1 MNNIKFLLTLVLCFF
16 CALAANAPKRISC
29 RVWSKADGPIV
40 MAYVVEQDKNNR
52 NVTAAQTDANGNFSM
67 VVKNPANRLRVSY
80 IGYQTK
86 ILPIGAN
93 ARFNIEL
100 IDKNTFKS
108 AEVTTTRKTRSNGLV
123 IPEREISTAQQT
135 LDMDQMAGL
144 SFETAADALQG
155 EIAGLDIVSNSGN
168 LGSGS
173 SMRLRGVT
181 SINGNQNPLIVVD
194 GYILEDYDNSSLE
207 LDNMDN
213 QEQFATL
220 LQVAPEDIASIK
232 VLKDASATAI
242 WGARGSNGV
251 IEITTRRGARGKTK
265 VNFNYR
271 FSGSWQPSGM
281 KMLDGDGYTMMLKE
295 AYHNP
300 RMLTEEQSSIAEIMY
315 LTSHPSYYGNYNKNT
330 DWIKEVTQ
338 FGQTHQYG
346 VSVSGGGE
354 KAVFRV
360 SGTYDHET
368 GTIIK
373 QSLNRLTTLMN
384 LDYWVSDRIKFSST
398 FSLTYTKNNK
408 NYDSG
413 ILGRAYKAMP
423 NMSVNR
429 YEYRETADGVGE
441 YFDTGEYFI
450 MPPRASAAGL
460 VGANSGRTSYY
471 LEDMRTN
478 GNPVAIAN
486 LAWQHESTYTIKP
499 QFNIEYKL
507 LGKSD
512 DETELNYRGDV
523 YMNAYTYSSQSYYP
537 GSLTSDTWSDGIY
550 KTSNGENKNLE
561 FTTRHQLTFHPHFAN
576 TDHQLQVLGRFEI
589 TSTNSTSQSHSTT
602 GVTGGI
608 TDPTVNGY
616 LTGSS
621 SGTGKSHRAAGTGSI
636 HYAFGS
642 KYIFDFTLRADGS
655 TRFGSGNKW
664 GFFPGVSG
672 RWNISDE
679 KFFKPLR
686 GVISM
691 LAFSPGWGMTG
702 LAPGSEGLMYNKYN
716 RSGVSYNGTQV
727 MYPENLKLTEIRWEK
742 TKSWN
747 IGVDLNLFEDLIRFN
762 LNVYNKKTSDLL
774 NSNVRIPSTTGFA
787 RLAWANVGDMENK
800 GWELYV
806 STRDLFKVGKF
817 SMNFRANISQNLNT
831 ITNMDAS
838 VLASYNTDIQ
848 YYNGEVLSRVQI
860 GNALGGIYGFKFKG
874 VYAYDYDHNGYF
886 QPINGQE
893 NPKNNW
899 TDEYGN
905 PNTAAGNIRPDL
917 WVSDKSSARPELAKS
932 TPIVFDA
939 NGNVVYDKNG
949 NPLPMYFNYGGKN
962 YQFDGGDAIYED
974 INHDGN
980 IDELDIVYLGTSNP
994 KLNGGFGV
1002 NFKYGRWELKTS
1014 FNFRMGNKI
1023 INLARL
1029 NAESMTSNMN
1039 QCASVNHRWRK
1050 NGQYTTIPHAMS
1062 ANVKTTYNSLVS
1074 DRYVEPG
1081 DFLRF
1086 QYFQLSYSV
1095 APEKLKKIGLNTLR
1109 ISASGNNLIFWTKYS
1124 GVDPEHSAGGYSPC
1138 TDSSQTPRSRSF
1150 TFSLNFGF

>member
-1 MNNIKFLLTLVLCFF
+1 MNNNIKFLLTLVLCFF
-16 CALAANAPKRISC
+16 CALAANAQKRISG
-29 RVWSKADGPIV
+29 RVWSKTDGPIV
-40 MAYVVEQDKNNR
+40 MAYVVEKDKNNR
-52 NVTAAQTDANGNFSM
+52 NITAAQTDANGNFSM
-67 VVKNPANRLRVSY
+67 VIKNPANRLQVSY

-93 ARFNIEL
+93 ARFNVEL
-100 IDKNTFKS
+100 VDKNTFKA

-173 SMRLRGVT
+173 TMRLRGVS

-194 GYILEDYDNSSLE
+194 GNILEDQNTEDLD

-232 VLKDASATAI
+232 VLKDAAATAI

-265 VNFNYR
+265 INFSYR
-271 FSGSWQPSGM
+271 FSGSWQPTGM

-300 RMLTEEQSSIAEIMY
+300 RMLSEEQSDIVEIMY
-315 LTSHPSYYGNYNKNT
+315 KQNWHGHYPNYNKNT
-330 DWIKEVTQ
+330 DWVKEVTQ
-338 FGQTHQYG
+338 FGQIHNYG
-346 VSVSGGGE
+346 LSVSGGGE
-354 KAVFRV
+354 KAMFRV

-373 QSLNRLTTLMN
+373 QALDRLTTRLA
-384 LDYWVSDRIKFSST
+384 LDYWVSDRIKFSSN
-398 FSLTYTKNNK
+398 FSLTYTKNIK
-408 NYDSG
+408 NYGRD
-413 ILGRAYKAMP
+413 ILATAYSAMP
-423 NMSVNR
+423 NMSVYR
-429 YEYRETADGVGE
+429 YVGATAENPEGYRSNE
-441 YFDTGEYFI
+441 FFI
-450 MPPRASAAGL
+450 MPPRKSSAGA
-460 VGANSGRTSYY
+460 VGESEDRTSYY
-471 LEDMRTN
+471 LDDMINN

-486 LAWQHESTYTIKP
+486 QAWQHVSTYTIQP
-499 QFNIEYKL
+499 QFQLEYKL
-507 LGKSD
+507 LGKT
-512 DETELNYRGDV
+512 DEETQLDYRGEV

-537 GSLTSDTWSDGIY
+537 GSLTSNTWADGINN
-550 KTSNGENKNLE
+550 TSNGESKSLA
-561 FTTRHQLTFHPHFAN
+561 FTTRHQLVLHPHFAN
-576 TDHQLQVLGRFEI
+576 TDHQLQVMGRFEI
-589 TSTNSTSQSHSTT
+589 TTNTSTSQSHSTS

-621 SGTGKSHRAAGTGSI
+621 SGTGKGHVAAGLASL
-636 HYAFGS
+636 HYAYGS
-642 KYIFDFTLRADGS
+642 KYIFDLTVRADGS
-655 TRFGSGNKW
+655 TRFGSGKKW
-664 GFFPGVSG
+664 GFFPGISG

-686 GVISM
+686 GVVSM
-691 LAFSPGWGMTG
+691 LAFSPGWGING
-702 LAPGSEGLMYNKYN
+702 NPPGSEGLMYNKYN
-716 RSGVSYNGTQV
+716 RNGHAYNGTQV
-727 MYPENLKLTEIRWEK
+727 MRPQNLKLTEIRWEK

-747 IGVDLNLFEDLIRFN
+747 LGFDLNFLEDLLKFN
-762 LNVYNKKTSDLL
+762 LNVYNRKTSDLL
-774 NSNVRIPSTTGFA
+774 NSGVRIPSTTGYST
-787 RLAWANVGDMENK
+787 LAWANVGDMENK
-800 GWELYV
+800 GWELYA
-806 STRDLFKVGKF
+806 STRDVFKIGKF
-817 SMNFRANISQNLNT
+817 SMNFRANIAQNLNT
-831 ITNMDAS
+831 ITRMDAS
-838 VLASYNTDIQ
+838 VLASYNTDIS
-848 YYNGEVLSRVQI
+848 YNNGEVLRRVQV

-886 QPINGQE
+886 QDINGEE
-893 NPKNNW
+893 NPKNQW
-899 TDEYGN
+899 YDQYGN
-905 PNTAAGNIRPDL
+905 PNTAAGNL
-917 WVSDKSSARPELAKS
+917 QSEKWTNAGSTARPWLAQS
-932 TPIVFDA
+932 TPVVFDA

-980 IDELDIVYLGTSNP
+980 IDELDVVYLGTSNP
-994 KLNGGFGV
+994 KLNGGFGI
-1002 NFKYGRWELKTS
+1002 NFKYARWELKTS
-1014 FNFRMGNKI
+1014 FNFRVGNKI

-1029 NAESMTSNMN
+1029 NAESMIGNKN

-1050 NGQYTTIPHAMS
+1050 NGQETTMPHAMS
-1062 ANVKTTYNSLVS
+1062 AKVKTTYNSLVS
-1074 DRYVEPG
+1074 DRFVEPG

-1095 APEKLKKIGLNTLR
+1095 SPDKLKKVGLSSLR
-1109 ISASGNNLIFWTKYS
+1109 VAASGNNLIFWSKYS
-1124 GVDPEHSAGGYSPC
+1124 GVDPEHSAGGYSPAI
-1138 TDSSQTPRSRSF
+1138 DNSETPRSRSF

>member
-1 MNNIKFLLTLVLCFF
+1 
-16 CALAANAPKRISC
+16 
-29 RVWSKADGPIV
+29 
-40 MAYVVEQDKNNR
+40 
-52 NVTAAQTDANGNFSM
+52 
-67 VVKNPANRLRVSY
+67 
-80 IGYQTK
+80 
-86 ILPIGAN
+86 
-93 ARFNIEL
+93 
-100 IDKNTFKS
+100 
-108 AEVTTTRKTRSNGLV
+108 
-123 IPEREISTAQQT
+123 
-135 LDMDQMAGL
+135 
-144 SFETAADALQG
+144 
-155 EIAGLDIVSNSGN
+155 
-168 LGSGS
+168 
-173 SMRLRGVT
+173 
-181 SINGNQNPLIVVD
+181 
-194 GYILEDYDNSSLE
+194 
-207 LDNMDN
+207 
-213 QEQFATL
+213 
-220 LQVAPEDIASIK
+220 
-232 VLKDASATAI
+232 
-242 WGARGSNGV
+242 
-251 IEITTRRGARGKTK
+251 
-265 VNFNYR
+265 
-271 FSGSWQPSGM
+271 
-281 KMLDGDGYTMMLKE
+281 
-295 AYHNP
+295 
-300 RMLTEEQSSIAEIMY
+300 MLTEEQSSIAEIMY

-423 NMSVNR
+423 NMSINR

-450 MPPRASAAGL
+450 MPPRASSSGL

-471 LEDMRTN
+471 LNDMITN

-747 IGVDLNLFEDLIRFN
+747 IGVNLNLFEDLIRFD

-800 GWELYV
+800 GVEMEIGYKWY
-806 STRDLFKVGKF
+806 VGKAKF
-817 SMNFRANISQNLNT
+817 HVKGNASYLKNTLTNLGNTSGYLELDNMQNTGT
-831 ITNMDAS
+831 ITRA
-838 VLASYNTDIQ
+838 T
-848 YYNGEVLSRVQI
+848 NGEPFPYFYGYKTNGIFQTMDEVRAYVNDKGEMLQP
-860 GNALGGIYGFKFKG
+860 NAKPGDVRF
-874 VYAYDYDHNGYF
+874 VD
-886 QPINGQE
+886 
-893 NPKNNW
+893 
-899 TDEYGN
+899 
-905 PNTAAGNIRPDL
+905 
-917 WVSDKSSARPELAKS
+917 V
-932 TPIVFDA
+932 
-939 NGNVVYDKNG
+939 DKNG
-949 NPLPMYFNYGGKN
+949 TIDAADRTKIGKGMPDWTYGFTFGAEYKGFDFMFMIQGTIGNDIYDATRRTDVRPANLPSYMLNRWTGP
-962 YQFDGGDAIYED
+962 
-974 INHDGN
+974 
-980 IDELDIVYLGTSNP
+980 GTSNKYPRFVVGDGTNWQSSDLYITDGSYMRLKNIQLGYTLP
-994 KLNGGFGV
+994 KNITQRFYVNNLRVYVAAENLLTFTKYAGYDPEISSGGTSLGVDYGVYPQSRTFTVGV
-1002 NFKYGRWELKTS
+1002 N
-1014 FNFRMGNKI
+1014 
-1023 INLARL
+1023 
-1029 NAESMTSNMN
+1029 
-1039 QCASVNHRWRK
+1039 V
-1050 NGQYTTIPHAMS
+1050 
-1062 ANVKTTYNSLVS
+1062 
-1074 DRYVEPG
+1074 
-1081 DFLRF
+1081 
-1086 QYFQLSYSV
+1086 
-1095 APEKLKKIGLNTLR
+1095 
-1109 ISASGNNLIFWTKYS
+1109 
-1124 GVDPEHSAGGYSPC
+1124 
-1138 TDSSQTPRSRSF
+1138 
-1150 TFSLNFGF
+1150 GF